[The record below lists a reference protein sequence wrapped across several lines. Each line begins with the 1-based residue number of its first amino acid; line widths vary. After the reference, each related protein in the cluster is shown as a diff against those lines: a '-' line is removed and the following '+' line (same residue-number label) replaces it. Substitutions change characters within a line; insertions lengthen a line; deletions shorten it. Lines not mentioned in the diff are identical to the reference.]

1 MDFFMLSGIE
11 GSKEDIKVTTLISHM
26 SFYKLNVLQFLIDIK
41 DTDDKSLEE
50 VLSAMSVL
58 F

>member
-1 MDFFMLSGIE
+1 MLSGIE